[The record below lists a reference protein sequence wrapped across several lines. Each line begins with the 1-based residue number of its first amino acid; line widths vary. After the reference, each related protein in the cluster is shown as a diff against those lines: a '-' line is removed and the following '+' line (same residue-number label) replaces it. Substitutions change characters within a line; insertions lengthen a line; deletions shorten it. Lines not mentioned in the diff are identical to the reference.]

1 MARGLSLPSVVSL
14 HGVTRAVQTGDTV
27 ILDGFN
33 GRLIVNPSPNTLE
46 IYRRL
51 QERYHWLLEDE
62 KTLAPLPAVTKDG
75 HPVTLL
81 ANMEFREEIELVKQF
96 GAEGVGLFRTEF
108 LFLMHGFK
116 DYTEEEQYSIYRDIV
131 HAIAPNP
138 TTFRLLDLGGDKLL
152 PVAHREQNPFLGW
165 RGIRILLDKPELLK
179 PQLRALLRASMSGP
193 VRILV
198 PMISNLSEVRRIKA
212 LLEATK
218 QELRD
223 QRIPFD
229 ESVPMGIMVEV
240 PSVAL
245 MADQYAREVDF
256 FSIGTNDLTQYILAV
271 DRGNDL
277 VSDRYEELDPA
288 VLAMIARTTAA
299 ADEAGIPVSICGEMA
314 SDPLATAILIGL
326 GLSSLSASPT
336 FLPEI
341 KRVIRSMQR
350 IEAKT
355 LAERVMRIYDPAERR
370 KTLMDWLKE
379 HAPGYYA
386 FLKDSENS
394 SQEID
399 S

>member
-1 MARGLSLPSVVSL
+1 
-14 HGVTRAVQTGDTV
+14 
-27 ILDGFN
+27 
-33 GRLIVNPSPNTLE
+33 
-46 IYRRL
+46 
-51 QERYHWLLEDE
+51 
-62 KTLAPLPAVTKDG
+62 
-75 HPVTLL
+75 
-81 ANMEFREEIELVKQF
+81 
-96 GAEGVGLFRTEF
+96 
-108 LFLMHGFK
+108 
-116 DYTEEEQYSIYRDIV
+116 
-131 HAIAPNP
+131 
-138 TTFRLLDLGGDKLL
+138 
-152 PVAHREQNPFLGW
+152 
-165 RGIRILLDKPELLK
+165 
-179 PQLRALLRASMSGP
+179 
-193 VRILV
+193 
-198 PMISNLSEVRRIKA
+198 
-212 LLEATK
+212 
-218 QELRD
+218 
-223 QRIPFD
+223 
-229 ESVPMGIMVEV
+229 
-240 PSVAL
+240 

-386 FLKDSENS
+386 FLKESENS